1 VVWLV
6 NEPKSNKNPLVVVV
20 SGPSG
25 VGKDVMIDR
34 MIDSGRLGFHFTVTA
49 TTREARPGEENG
61 INHHFVSIDEFVNMI
76 AADELLEW
84 AQVYGNYYGVPKQQ
98 VRDALD
104 AGNHVIMRVDVQG
117 AKRLREIIPEA
128 LLIFIIPPSLDVLK
142 KHLAGRGVNSV
153 DEMTKRLAAATEE
166 ISQASLFD
174 FTVTNE
180 EGRLDST
187 VENVVE
193 IIESESRRIPL
204 RNVSI

>member
-1 VVWLV
+1 M
-6 NEPKSNKNPLVVVV
+6 VV